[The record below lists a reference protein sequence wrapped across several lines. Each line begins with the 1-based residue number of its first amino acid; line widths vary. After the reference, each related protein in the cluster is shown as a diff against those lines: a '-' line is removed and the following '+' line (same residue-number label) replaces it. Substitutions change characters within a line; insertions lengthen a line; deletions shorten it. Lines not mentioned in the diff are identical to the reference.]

1 MTRTA
6 ATMFLALGSA
16 AVLLAADPC
25 PAQSYTMTEIPMS
38 SPGPINNNGQIGGAA
53 PTTGDPSGNDPYI
66 LSSDGTLTDLGNLGS
81 SCDVYGCRAVA
92 LNSLGD
98 AVGHAG
104 TTPGS
109 YKPFLFS
116 NGKISQLQPDSANPL
131 GLNTGG
137 TIVGYFY
144 PTACAS
150 IETTHAFVIRNGVFT
165 DLSQPTDPSQ
175 PCNIYSQATGINT
188 SGQIAGFATDP
199 SNTVAP
205 YIASV
210 WQPDGTISFLGIL
223 GTGSF
228 SRALAI
234 NDAGLVTGASDTG
247 DAQGSEHA
255 FQFSNG
261 QMTDIDTLGS
271 LVSRGLS
278 INKNGV
284 VVGMAAAPN
293 QTGIFYRAFVVMG
306 GSMMDLNT
314 LIPSGSGLTLLYA
327 NGINDAG
334 EIVGD
339 AQSNTDGTVHGFLLK
354 PVAPQITAISPASG
368 KAGTLVTITGKNFTK
383 KPAACNVTF
392 NGKPAKW
399 TKWTT
404 TQVQVQVPAAATTGK
419 VVLSAFFQKSNSK
432 TFTVT
437 K

>member
-6 ATMFLALGSA
+6 ASLFLALVSA
-16 AVLLAADPC
+16 AVLLAANPC
-25 PAQSYTMTEIPMS
+25 PAQSYTMTEIPIS

-53 PTTGDPSGNDPYI
+53 PTTGDPSGFDPYI
-66 LSSDGTLTDLGNLGS
+66 LNSNGTLTDLGNLGS
-81 SCDVYGCRAVA
+81 SCQVYGCRAVA

-98 AVGHAG
+98 AVGLAG

-116 NGKISQLQPDSANPL
+116 SGKISQLQPDSANPL

-144 PTACAS
+144 PTVCEPIS
-150 IETTHAFVIRNGVFT
+150 QTHAFVIKNGVFT

-175 PCNIYSQATGINT
+175 PCNVYSQATGINT
-188 SGQIAGFATDP
+188 SGQIAGFATNP

-210 WQPDGTISFLGIL
+210 WQPDGTINFLGIL

-228 SRALAI
+228 SRAFAI
-234 NDAGLVTGASDTG
+234 NDAGLVAGASDTG

-255 FQFSNG
+255 FLFSSG
-261 QMTDIDTLGS
+261 QTTDIDTLGS
-271 LVSRGLS
+271 QVSRGLA
-278 INKNGV
+278 INSNGV

-293 QTGIFYRAFVVMG
+293 QTGIFYHAFVFMG

-327 NGINDAG
+327 YGINDSG

-339 AQSNTDGTVHGFLLK
+339 AQLDSDGTVHGFLLK
-354 PVAPQITAISPASG
+354 PVAPQVTSISPISG

-383 KPAACNVTF
+383 KPAACKVTL
-392 NGKPAKW
+392 NGKVAKW
-399 TKWTT
+399 TKWTN
-404 TQVQVQVPAAATTGK
+404 TQVQVQVPVGATTGN
-419 VVLSAFFQKSNSK
+419 VVVTAFFQKSNSK